1 MRRTTRGLLPHGR
14 RGTVLVSSAAVLCL
28 AVPVAGCGSGGDD
41 GYVAAGAA
49 GPGQTAPGKAVP
61 PDGGVTLIP
70 LDGSTDGTGRAPGER
85 DTGAAERRGGAD
97 GGRSGRPEGSAP
109 GRGGAEGG
117 DGRGSGGS
125 GGSDGDSRS
134 GAQGGGSDG
143 SGGSSGGGSDG
154 GSDGGRGGSGG
165 GGSRGADGSGG
176 ADGGGSGGAGGR
188 GSSGGS
194 GGSGGSSGSGGSGGS
209 GGTGGSGGGAD
220 PTPSTPAPQRPAALS
235 VGAPERTATDRRW
248 CEKVSLVL
256 RNTGDR
262 PVRSGRVGF
271 STHVIGGLG
280 VDWAT
285 LGSEQALP
293 VPIAGGA
300 RLKRTWT
307 VCVDAWRVP
316 LGMHIE
322 TRDVD
327 VDWD

>member
-28 AVPVAGCGSGGDD
+28 AVPAAGCGSGGDD

-49 GPGQTAPGKAVP
+49 GPGPTAPGKAVP
-61 PDGGVTLIP
+61 SDGGVTLIP
-70 LDGSTDGTGRAPGER
+70 LDGSTDGTGRTPGER
-85 DTGAAERRGGAD
+85 DTAAAERRGGAD
-97 GGRSGRPEGSAP
+97 GGRSGRPEGSEP
-109 GRGGAEGG
+109 GRDGAGGGEERRSGG
-117 DGRGSGGS
+117 GSDADSRSGSRGGGSGGS
-125 GGSDGDSRS
+125 GG
-134 GAQGGGSDG
+134 GA
-143 SGGSSGGGSDG
+143 DG
-154 GSDGGRGGSGG
+154 GSHGGGGGSGG
-165 GGSRGADGSGG
+165 GGSGG
-176 ADGGGSGGAGGR
+176 TGGGSSGGGGTESSGGPAGT
-188 GSSGGS
+188 GGS
-194 GGSGGSSGSGGSGGS
+194 GGSGDSGGS
-209 GGTGGSGGGAD
+209 GGSGGGAD

-235 VGAPERTATDRRW
+235 VGAPVRTATDRRW

-300 RLKRTWT
+300 RLRRTWT

-327 VDWD
+327 VDWK

>member
-49 GPGQTAPGKAVP
+49 GPGPTAPGKAVP
-61 PDGGVTLIP
+61 PDGGVTLVP
-70 LDGSTDGTGRAPGER
+70 LDGGTDGPGRRPGER
-85 DTGAAERRGGAD
+85 DTGAAGQGDGAD
-97 GGRSGRPEGSAP
+97 GGRSGRPEGSTP
-109 GRGGAEGG
+109 GREGA
-117 DGRGSGGS
+117 GGS
-125 GGSDGDSRS
+125 EKGRSEGGSDAAADSRS
-134 GAQGGGSDG
+134 GTHGGGSDG
-143 SGGSSGGGSDG
+143 SGGGAH
-154 GSDGGRGGSGG
+154 GGRGGSGG
-165 GGSRGADGSGG
+165 TAGPGGTDG
-176 ADGGGSGGAGGR
+176 
-188 GSSGGS
+188 
-194 GGSGGSSGSGGSGGS
+194 GGSGGS
-209 GGTGGSGGGAD
+209 GGTGSSGGSGGTGGPGGSGGSGGSGGGAD

-327 VDWD
+327 VDWE